1 MHILNWTTFWQKYP
15 LPRKAFK
22 AASVGEPKKK
32 KKNRTSSAS
41 SNTFAF
47 LDISVNLRFDFTFK
61 NLR

>member
-32 KKNRTSSAS
+32 KRTEPARRHQ
-41 SNTFAF
+41 TLLHF
-47 LDISVNLRFDFTFK
+47 
-61 NLR
+61 